1 MRAALILAGIGAAA
15 LPVWAET
22 APEPPLWA
30 YLAECGAVFEAA
42 ASVGDSYS
50 GAKPEDIARAAEVGE
65 LFLAEA
71 VEEAGASGQ
80 TDPEG
85 DVASIMGYLRER
97 WQTRTS
103 DLFSARSNLKWFAY
117 CGRLARQRG
126 ILPLPG

>member
-1 MRAALILAGIGAAA
+1 MRAALIAAAIGAA

-30 YLAECGAVFEAA
+30 YLAECGAVFEAVA
-42 ASVGDSYS
+42 GVGDSYS
-50 GAKPEDIARAAEVGE
+50 GAPSQDIARAAEVGA
-65 LFLAEA
+65 LFVAEA
-71 VEEAGASGQ
+71 AVAAGAAGQ

-97 WQTRTS
+97 WQNRTS
-103 DLFSARSNLKWFAY
+103 NIFSAPSNIEWIAY
-117 CGRLARQRG
+117 CGRLGRERG